1 MYSTEKGGVLMKQ
14 KQYAKVI
21 REKRKAL
28 GWTQKELAEKIFS
41 TQQAVARWENSVTEP
56 NLDSLTALSR
66 AIGTPVS
73 HFLDNVVV
81 DYEEEFLALYRSLS
95 TEDAVRTIDYMKLL
109 KRQENERNQLLK
121 D

>member
-1 MYSTEKGGVLMKQ
+1 MKQ
-14 KQYAKVI
+14 KQYARII

-66 AIGTPVS
+66 ALGTPVS
-73 HFLDNVVV
+73 HFLEEVAIDS
-81 DYEEEFLALYRSLS
+81 EEEFLTLYRSLS
-95 TEDAVRTIDYMKLL
+95 ADDASRTINYMKLL

>member
-1 MYSTEKGGVLMKQ
+1 MKQ

-56 NLDSLTALSR
+56 NLESLIALSK
-66 AIGTPVS
+66 ALGVPVS
-73 HFLDNVVV
+73 HFLD
-81 DYEEEFLALYRSLS
+81 EEMVEAEGDFLTLYRSLS
-95 TEDAVRTIDYMKLL
+95 PHDRERTIDYMKLL
-109 KRQENERNQLLK
+109 KKQESERNNFFTY
-121 D
+121 

>member
-1 MYSTEKGGVLMKQ
+1 MKQ

-21 REKRKAL
+21 KEKRKAL

-66 AIGTPVS
+66 ALGTPIS
-73 HFLDNVVV
+73 HFLD
-81 DYEEEFLALYRSLS
+81 EEMIETEEDFVTLYRSLS
-95 TEDAVRTIDYMKLL
+95 PHDRERTIDYMKLL
-109 KRQENERNQLLK
+109 KKQEFERNEFA
-121 D
+121 

>member
-1 MYSTEKGGVLMKQ
+1 MKQ

-56 NLDSLTALSR
+56 NLYSLTALSR
-66 AIGTPVS
+66 ALGTPVS

>member
-1 MYSTEKGGVLMKQ
+1 MKQ

-21 REKRKAL
+21 KEKRKAL

-66 AIGTPVS
+66 ALGTPVS
-73 HFLDNVVV
+73 HFLDNV
-81 DYEEEFLALYRSLS
+81 DIEIMRKSFWLSIALLVLKMQF
-95 TEDAVRTIDYMKLL
+95 EQLTI
-109 KRQENERNQLLK
+109 
-121 D
+121 

>member
-1 MYSTEKGGVLMKQ
+1 MKQ

-28 GWTQKELAEKIFS
+28 GWTQKELVEKIFS

-56 NLDSLTALSR
+56 NLDSLIALSR
-66 AIGTPVS
+66 ALGTPVS

-81 DYEEEFLALYRSLS
+81 KIMRKSFWLSIALLALKMQF
-95 TEDAVRTIDYMKLL
+95 E
-109 KRQENERNQLLK
+109 QLII
-121 D
+121 

>member
-28 GWTQKELAEKIFS
+28 GWTQKELAKKIFS
-41 TQQAVARWENSVTEP
+41 TQQAVTEP

-66 AIGTPVS
+66 ALGTPVS
-73 HFLDNVVV
+73 HFLDNVDI

-95 TEDAVRTIDYMKLL
+95 TEDAIRTIDYMKLL

>member
-1 MYSTEKGGVLMKQ
+1 MKQ

-56 NLDSLTALSR
+56 NLDSLTALSQSPR
-66 AIGTPVS
+66 NPCKPFS
-73 HFLDNVVV
+73 
-81 DYEEEFLALYRSLS
+81 
-95 TEDAVRTIDYMKLL
+95 
-109 KRQENERNQLLK
+109 RQCCRRL
-121 D
+121 

>member
-1 MYSTEKGGVLMKQ
+1 MKQ

-56 NLDSLTALSR
+56 
-66 AIGTPVS
+66 I
-73 HFLDNVVV
+73 F
-81 DYEEEFLALYRSLS
+81 
-95 TEDAVRTIDYMKLL
+95 
-109 KRQENERNQLLK
+109 
-121 D
+121 

>member
-1 MYSTEKGGVLMKQ
+1 MKQ

-28 GWTQKELAEKIFS
+28 GWTQKELAEKSS

-66 AIGTPVS
+66 ALGT
-73 HFLDNVVV
+73 L
-81 DYEEEFLALYRSLS
+81 
-95 TEDAVRTIDYMKLL
+95 
-109 KRQENERNQLLK
+109 
-121 D
+121 

>member
-1 MYSTEKGGVLMKQ
+1 MKQ

-66 AIGTPVS
+66 ALRNPCKPFS
-73 HFLDNVVV
+73 
-81 DYEEEFLALYRSLS
+81 
-95 TEDAVRTIDYMKLL
+95 
-109 KRQENERNQLLK
+109 RQCCRRL
-121 D
+121 

>member
-1 MYSTEKGGVLMKQ
+1 MKQ

-66 AIGTPVS
+66 ALGTPVS

-81 DYEEEFLALYRSLS
+81 DYEEEFLALYLS

>member
-1 MYSTEKGGVLMKQ
+1 MKQ

-66 AIGTPVS
+66 NRNPCKPFS
-73 HFLDNVVV
+73 
-81 DYEEEFLALYRSLS
+81 
-95 TEDAVRTIDYMKLL
+95 
-109 KRQENERNQLLK
+109 RQCCRRL
-121 D
+121 

>member
-1 MYSTEKGGVLMKQ
+1 MKQ

-66 AIGTPVS
+66 ALGTPVS

-81 DYEEEFLALYRSLS
+81 EFLALYRSLS

>member
-1 MYSTEKGGVLMKQ
+1 MKQ

-66 AIGTPVS
+66 ALGTPVS

-81 DYEEEFLALYRSLS
+81 EIMRKSFWLSIVLLALKMQFEQL
-95 TEDAVRTIDYMKLL
+95 TI
-109 KRQENERNQLLK
+109 
-121 D
+121 

>member
-1 MYSTEKGGVLMKQ
+1 MKQ

-28 GWTQKELAEKIFS
+28 GWTQKELAKKIFS

-66 AIGTPVS
+66 ALGTPVS

-81 DYEEEFLALYRSLS
+81 EDYEEEFLALYRSLS

>member
-1 MYSTEKGGVLMKQ
+1 MKQ

-28 GWTQKELAEKIFS
+28 GWTQKELAKKIFS

-56 NLDSLTALSR
+56 NLDSLTAL
-66 AIGTPVS
+66 GTPVS

>member
-1 MYSTEKGGVLMKQ
+1 MQRSLEKSEKLSGGHK
-14 KQYAKVI
+14 
-21 REKRKAL
+21 
-28 GWTQKELAEKIFS
+28 KELVEKIFS

-66 AIGTPVS
+66 ALGTPVS

>member
-1 MYSTEKGGVLMKQ
+1 MKQ

-66 AIGTPVS
+66 ALGTPVS
-73 HFLDNVVV
+73 HFLDNVVVDYV

>member
-1 MYSTEKGGVLMKQ
+1 MKQ

-56 NLDSLTALSR
+56 NLDSLTALST
-66 AIGTPVS
+66 ALGTPVS
-73 HFLDNVVV
+73 HFLDNV
-81 DYEEEFLALYRSLS
+81 DIEIMRKSFWLSIALLVLKMQF
-95 TEDAVRTIDYMKLL
+95 EQLTI
-109 KRQENERNQLLK
+109 
-121 D
+121 

>member
-1 MYSTEKGGVLMKQ
+1 MKQ

-66 AIGTPVS
+66 ALGTPVS
-73 HFLDNVVV
+73 HFLDNIVVGR
-81 DYEEEFLALYRSLS
+81 YEEEFLALYRSLS

>member
-1 MYSTEKGGVLMKQ
+1 MKQ

-28 GWTQKELAEKIFS
+28 GWTQKELAKKIFS

-66 AIGTPVS
+66 ALGTPVS
-73 HFLDNVVV
+73 HFLDNV
-81 DYEEEFLALYRSLS
+81 DIEIMRKSFWLSIALLVLKMQF
-95 TEDAVRTIDYMKLL
+95 EQLTI
-109 KRQENERNQLLK
+109 
-121 D
+121 

>member
-1 MYSTEKGGVLMKQ
+1 MKQ

-28 GWTQKELAEKIFS
+28 AWTQKELAKKIFS
-41 TQQAVARWENSVTEP
+41 TQQAVARWEISVTEP

-66 AIGTPVS
+66 ALGTPVS

-81 DYEEEFLALYRSLS
+81 GRYEEEFLALYRSLS